1 VLAPPLFEARRAVCA
16 RQGMWMWAD
25 GLRHL
30 PLLAMAQLPST
41 RHGRAQHHVAHAKA
55 SFAAASIAAGLSR
68 FSSSENQNPLRLN
81 LYRSH
86 WVTRIVDRAH
96 SASA

>member
-1 VLAPPLFEARRAVCA
+1 
-16 RQGMWMWAD
+16 MWMWAD

-86 WVTRIVDRAH
+86 CATWIVDRAH